1 MKRNNYSVNIPQ
13 GKICPGSPFSTL
25 YAPRVPA
32 KESAALRKQG
42 RFGSFFRLLVYSRRE
57 RVCPTG
63 PVPKSSVFGC
73 RLTEYLEMT
82 GMDVPL
88 VLEWCCHFIET
99 CGIVDGIYRLS
110 GKTSNIQALRKCF
123 SEHSL
128 PDLNDETF
136 VQDVHCVA
144 SLLKLYF
151 RELPDPLLTYHL

>member
-1 MKRNNYSVNIPQ
+1 MKRNNYLVNIPE
-13 GKICPGSPFSTL
+13 GKICPGSPFSTM
-25 YAPRVPA
+25 YSAHAPP
-32 KESAALRKQG
+32 KDLRKQG
-42 RFGSFFRLLVYSRRE
+42 KLGSFFRLLAYSRRE
-57 RVCPTG
+57 RVSPAS
-63 PVPKSSVFGC
+63 PAPKNSVFGC

-110 GKTSNIQALRKCF
+110 GKSSNIQSLRKCF

-128 PDLNDETF
+128 PDLADETF